1 MMMVMSYTVDG
12 KEYLVLNASAEG
24 SYLPG
29 TAGVRLLADRR
40 QGVGADRILVFTG
53 TKAEPSLLVYTPEG
67 EAAKAEPADYK
78 VLVRYLAEEHLAA
91 SPAEIAHAFGDRAFV
106 EAFEDGEV
114 ARVEFRVTASFAL
127 RMREADERA
136 ERLVG

>member
-1 MMMVMSYTVDG
+1 MTDPIA
-12 KEYLVLNASAEG
+12 LCA
-24 SYLPG
+24 
-29 TAGVRLLADRR
+29 
-40 QGVGADRILVFTG
+40 
-53 TKAEPSLLVYTPEG
+53 EG
-67 EAAKAEPADYK
+67 EAAEAEPVDYR
-78 VLVRYLAEEHLAA
+78 VLVRYLAEKHLAA

-106 EAFEDGEV
+106 EAFEGGEV

>member
-24 SYLPG
+24 SFLPG
-29 TAGVRLLADRR
+29 MAGVLLADRH
-40 QGVGADRILVFTG
+40 QGVGADRVLVFTG

-67 EAAKAEPADYK
+67 EAAEAEPVDYK
-78 VLVRYLAEEHLAA
+78 VLVRYLAEKHLAA

-106 EAFEDGEV
+106 EAFEGGEV
-114 ARVEFRVTASFAL
+114 ARVEFRVTASFVA

>member
-24 SYLPG
+24 SFLPG
-29 TAGVRLLADRR
+29 MAGVRLLADRH
-40 QGVGADRILVFTG
+40 QGVGADRVLVFTG

-67 EAAKAEPADYK
+67 EAAEAEPVDYK
-78 VLVRYLAEEHLAA
+78 VLVRYLAEKHLAA

-106 EAFEDGEV
+106 EAFEGGEV
-114 ARVEFRVTASFAL
+114 ARVEFRVTASFVA
-127 RMREADERA
+127 RMREADVRA